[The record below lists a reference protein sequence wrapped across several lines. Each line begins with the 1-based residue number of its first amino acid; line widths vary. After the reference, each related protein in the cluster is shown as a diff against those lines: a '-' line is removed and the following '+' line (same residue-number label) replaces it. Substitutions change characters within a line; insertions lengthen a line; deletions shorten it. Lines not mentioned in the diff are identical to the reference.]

1 MIKESVTKIG
11 AFMGIICAGATDI
24 GRKRKS
30 NQDSICLDYGHH
42 LFAVADGMGGHN
54 GGDIA
59 SQLSVKIIPEYLEQ
73 NVGKVEGDK
82 LMKQMIQE
90 INKAILKKAEENPDL
105 QGMGTTLSAIHFH
118 GPELMIGNVG
128 DSRVYM
134 VNNGNIF
141 QLTRDHSFVQEKLNM
156 GIYSR
161 QEAVND
167 PQKNV
172 LVRSVGFDADI
183 KVDVF
188 RYRICKNDIFLI
200 CSDGLHGKVSDGD
213 ILHIV
218 QKNIPDPSRC
228 QLTNIQDTVK
238 ELIQQA
244 NDNGGQDNISV
255 IVALAQA

>member
-1 MIKESVTKIG
+1 
-11 AFMGIICAGATDI
+11 MGIICAGATDI
-24 GRKRKS
+24 GRKRKT
-30 NQDSICLDYGHH
+30 NQDSICLDHTHY

-59 SQLSVKIIPEYLEQ
+59 SQLSVKIMSEYLGQ
-73 NVGKVEGDK
+73 NAGRLESDH
-82 LMKQMIQE
+82 LMREMIQE
-90 INKAILKKAEENPDL
+90 VNRAILKKAGENPEL
-105 QGMGTTLSAIHFH
+105 HGMGTTVAAIHFH
-118 GPELMIGNVG
+118 GTELVIGNVG

-134 VNNGNIF
+134 INNGHIF

-161 QEAVND
+161 TEAVKD

-172 LVRSVGFDADI
+172 LVRSVGFESEI

-188 RYRICKNDIFLI
+188 RYRICKNDLFLI

-228 QLTNIQDTVK
+228 QLEDIQKTVTG
-238 ELIQQA
+238 LIDQA

-255 IVALAQA
+255 ILAVARA